1 MFNYKLFKIYIHFQN
16 IPINYGV
23 QCLTMNSLKIF
34 IHFQNIPIN
43 YGVQCLTMNS

>member
-23 QCLTMNSLKIF
+23 QCITMSSLKYLSIKK
-34 IHFQNIPIN
+34 
-43 YGVQCLTMNS
+43 YSY